1 MQRQLDEELAK
12 AHARC
17 VSFQLLNIELPGQYE
32 DSIVDTQ
39 VINSCSNLWGDDI
52 NFKGWS
58 AKEENENIWATC
70 RTY

>member
-52 NFKGWS
+52 NFKG
-58 AKEENENIWATC
+58 
-70 RTY
+70 